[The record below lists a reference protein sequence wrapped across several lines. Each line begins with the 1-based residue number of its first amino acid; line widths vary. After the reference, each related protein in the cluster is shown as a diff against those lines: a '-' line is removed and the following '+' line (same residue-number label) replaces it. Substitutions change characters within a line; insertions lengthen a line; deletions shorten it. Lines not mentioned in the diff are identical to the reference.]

1 MEKRLIKKL
10 SQAGVDPAV
19 ILNLIIDE
27 DEPESL
33 LPSTPAQEEV
43 SAQQPAEVVPAAQ
56 NITEAPPAQDKIL
69 EAIERLT
76 GAIQASNIRS
86 LSAGDPAQAETAD
99 SILASL
105 IAPQKK

>member
-1 MEKRLIKKL
+1 MEKSLIKKL

-56 NITEAPPAQDKIL
+56 NIEAPPAQDRIL

-76 GAIQASNIRS
+76 GAVQAANIRS